1 MCETGGCFFLGWH
14 VYLFWGGPPF
24 RYPHQDKKGT
34 NLLLFQTGIHLH
46 THQDLKLKRC
56 RVMGENW
63 DTDAHAHVT
72 YQAPITGLHNPTLL
86 PFLQNSTDYLKLA
99 QSCKFGVTCCSIGL
113 THPAACTLR
122 VCLWLLD
129 ISTDPPFNPICSK
142 KVQIDWAWAQDSD
155 DIFEIP

>member
-1 MCETGGCFFLGWH
+1 MTWNWSVVELW
-14 VYLFWGGPPF
+14 
-24 RYPHQDKKGT
+24 
-34 NLLLFQTGIHLH
+34 
-46 THQDLKLKRC
+46 
-56 RVMGENW
+56 GENW

-155 DIFEIP
+155 DIFTISWEWPRKKLKTPQKNQYHGGPPPPSLPGFDSYIYQLIALDVRIPNI